1 MTDKFRYQ
9 TKIYLSLA
17 FFGIIIFF
25 FVFLILIPSFKDI
38 EKNKQ
43 DFSFQ
48 KERFSLLEYKRLN
61 IDFLRRDY
69 REAEEKMNK
78 IEDLFFSSEN
88 PNETL
93 DYIEKESGDC
103 GIGEVSVSEISFFEY
118 EKPWP
123 CFSFQISFSSS
134 FDNFSKFLERIE
146 NSPLMLDIQRLTL
159 NNNEDNV
166 DVAIFIKFFTK

>member
-1 MTDKFRYQ
+1 
-9 TKIYLSLA
+9 
-17 FFGIIIFF
+17 
-25 FVFLILIPSFKDI
+25 
-38 EKNKQ
+38 
-43 DFSFQ
+43 
-48 KERFSLLEYKRLN
+48 
-61 IDFLRRDY
+61 
-69 REAEEKMNK
+69 MNK

-134 FDNFSKFLERIE
+134 FDNFSKFLERIG